1 MCICCSSV
9 ILSECSG
16 YSTGWDVRV
25 NQTCIP
31 SVSPLQ
37 RRNEPPLNISPQR
50 KQETLTYIKNGC
62 VPVIMLK
69 YILICRDLSFSVFS
83 LQYLSNSS
91 SSNIVPLLMSHSNVY
106 INDIFAP
113 VQILVSFPSSRRRLA
128 LIPTD
133 YISQSTS
140 CHNVGLHQ
148 QMMQMSGQKH

>member
-1 MCICCSSV
+1 MGDVRVCICCSSV

-69 YILICRDLSFSVFS
+69 YILICIDLSFSVFS

-91 SSNIVPLLMSHSNVY
+91 SSNIVPRSTLMTF
-106 INDIFAP
+106 FAH

-140 CHNVGLHQ
+140 CHNVCLHQ
-148 QMMQMSGQKH
+148 QMMQMSGQKD